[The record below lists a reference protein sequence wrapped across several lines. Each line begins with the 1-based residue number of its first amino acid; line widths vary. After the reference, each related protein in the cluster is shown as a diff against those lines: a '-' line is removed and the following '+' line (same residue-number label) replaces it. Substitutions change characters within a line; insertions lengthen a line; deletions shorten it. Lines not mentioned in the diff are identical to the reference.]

1 MYFHGA
7 IYQND
12 ANSLKIPKIFLFL
25 TFRCSKSPARV
36 SSEIE
41 KIVSQKFR
49 IFAFRSLAKKMFSK
63 FRFFAKK
70 NTKISR
76 KKWKISRKNN
86 AKISRKIANILLKF
100 SGRNGNYVKKTK
112 SSRKI
117 RNFLKQMQE
126 SCENSS

>member
-70 NTKISR
+70 KIQKFLEKNEKSR
-76 KKWKISRKNN
+76 ERIMQ
-86 AKISRKIANILLKF
+86 KF
-100 SGRNGNYVKKTK
+100 REKLRT
-112 SSRKI
+112 
-117 RNFLKQMQE
+117 F
-126 SCENSS
+126 C